1 MFTGIVAGLAEVS
14 HLTKKDQLWQVELR
28 LPAALNEQL
37 QIGGSIAV
45 NGTCLTLVSYQGDRA
60 CFDVMMET
68 LRLTN
73 LARLKIGDFV
83 NVERAARLGD
93 EIGGHLLSGH
103 IHDQARIVAI
113 ETPPDNRI
121 LTLEVAEPWAAYLL
135 SKGFVALDGAS
146 LTIANVQANRFK
158 VYLIPETCRMTTL
171 GFKQVGDTLNLEI
184 DSQTQAIVDTVQ
196 RVLAKPSHLN
206 VH

>member
-28 LPAALNEQL
+28 LPAALSEQL

-73 LARLKIGDFV
+73 LARLKIGDFL

-121 LTLEVAEPWAAYLL
+121 LTLEVAGPWAAYLL
-135 SKGFVALDGAS
+135 PKGFVALDGAS